1 MSFLRWLGYS
11 CAERSSA
18 HRRCSG
24 IRFAF
29 EPKAVGE
36 LAHQRLGEEFSLLRS
51 KYEYPSA
58 RPQFPANALQSP
70 RFYAILISKGGGDMK
85 KVTYIILSILA
96 NAALFSLGIECLLNL
111 LSLSMA
117 ISLDSVVKYPRF
129 IPFCIVL
136 GIVALLGLIAML
148 ILNIK
153 ASEKLGF
160 TKTIWIFEYVFA
172 LVLSLPLMNLWEML
186 FDFFTKIRL
195 SSNP

>member
-1 MSFLRWLGYS
+1 
-11 CAERSSA
+11 
-18 HRRCSG
+18 
-24 IRFAF
+24 
-29 EPKAVGE
+29 
-36 LAHQRLGEEFSLLRS
+36 
-51 KYEYPSA
+51 
-58 RPQFPANALQSP
+58 
-70 RFYAILISKGGGDMK
+70 MK

-136 GIVALLGLIAML
+136 GIVALLGLITML

-153 ASEKLGF
+153 ASEKLVF

-172 LVLSLPLMNLWEML
+172 LVLSLPMIKLWEML
-186 FDFFTKIRL
+186 FDFLQK
-195 SSNP
+195 SV